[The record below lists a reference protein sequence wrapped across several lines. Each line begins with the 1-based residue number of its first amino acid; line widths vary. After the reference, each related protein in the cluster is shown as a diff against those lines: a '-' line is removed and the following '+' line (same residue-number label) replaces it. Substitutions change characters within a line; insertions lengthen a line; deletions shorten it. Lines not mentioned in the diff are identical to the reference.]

1 MDRKNFYS
9 EKILKY
15 IKNKNSHI
23 LVLGA
28 GSLDRE
34 IFLRLGY
41 KNVTFSNIENSDEKK
56 LNFSKF
62 KKVIHDIFKYYL
74 N

>member
-1 MDRKNFYS
+1 MNRENFYS

-28 GSLDRE
+28 GSLDQKV
-34 IFLRLGY
+34 FLELGY
-41 KNVTFSNIENSDEKK
+41 KNVTFSNIGNSNEKK
-56 LNFSKF
+56 NKF
-62 KKVIHDIFKYYL
+62 L
-74 N
+74 

>member
-9 EKILKY
+9 EKVLKY

-28 GSLDRE
+28 GDLDRE
-34 IFLRLGY
+34 IFEGL
-41 KNVTFSNIENSDEKK
+41 
-56 LNFSKF
+56 
-62 KKVIHDIFKYYL
+62 VIKM
-74 N
+74 